1 MIDTEIHNLFKVAK
15 SKGIKP
21 IDVLEALENNGRQ
34 IYLSIKEELLGLM
47 VFEGIKEN
55 GDPSTYSVKK
65 NVYQI
70 TPGSRVELWEALDRG
85 EEQADLNIR
94 ISWESSPNKIK
105 DHWIVRVSADLPSMT
120 AIDYQDYCFLPQ
132 SLKTVS
138 DPILPGSQ
146 TNSTVVQ
153 KKVST
158 SKATGRNGKTN
169 PELHKIFWRAFVFL
183 RDEDGLEP
191 QYKQVWQAIYDD
203 FVKSTSQETL
213 AEHRQ
218 FDPKEHIETID
229 PVGLTQTTKLCWLIA
244 TAGGEV
250 SDQGSYILHSLPKLL
265 NRLKNS
271 PPQI

>member
-1 MIDTEIHNLFKVAK
+1 MNEFLNIEDVA
-15 SKGIKP
+15 
-21 IDVLEALENNGRQ
+21 D
-34 IYLSIKEELLGLM
+34 
-47 VFEGIKEN
+47 
-55 GDPSTYSVKK
+55 
-65 NVYQI
+65 
-70 TPGSRVELWEALDRG
+70 DRG
-85 EEQADLNIR
+85 EE
-94 ISWESSPNKIK
+94 
-105 DHWIVRVSADLPSMT
+105 SAKVARMLTRKECKLYLHLGRSE
-120 AIDYQDYCFLPQ
+120 
-132 SLKTVS
+132 
-138 DPILPGSQ
+138 DPILCMTEYRNEKGNYSIYQIKKGVYPMTLKAQNKYVKRISVNNFDLTGLDFIAGEDNRLRYLHVEDRTVKVVAKKSDIDLLPKL
-146 TNSTVVQ
+146 TVVS
-153 KKVST
+153 KKVVR
-158 SKATGRNGKTN
+158 SKATVRRGKTN

-191 QYKQVWQAIYDD
+191 QYKQVWQVIYDD
-203 FVKSTSQETL
+203 VAKSTKNETL

>member
-1 MIDTEIHNLFKVAK
+1 MTLKAQNKYVKRISVNNFDLTGLDFISGEDNRLRYLHEDDRTVKVVAK
-15 SKGIKP
+15 KSD
-21 IDVLEALENNGRQ
+21 ID
-34 IYLSIKEELLGLM
+34 LLPKL
-47 VFEGIKEN
+47 
-55 GDPSTYSVKK
+55 
-65 NVYQI
+65 
-70 TPGSRVELWEALDRG
+70 
-85 EEQADLNIR
+85 
-94 ISWESSPNKIK
+94 
-105 DHWIVRVSADLPSMT
+105 
-120 AIDYQDYCFLPQ
+120 
-132 SLKTVS
+132 
-138 DPILPGSQ
+138 
-146 TNSTVVQ
+146 TVVS
-153 KKVST
+153 KKVVR
-158 SKATGRNGKTN
+158 SKATVRRGKTN

-191 QYKQVWQAIYDD
+191 QYKQVWQVIYDD
-203 FVKSTSQETL
+203 VAKSTKNETL

>member
-1 MIDTEIHNLFKVAK
+1 MTEFLNIDDVA
-15 SKGIKP
+15 
-21 IDVLEALENNGRQ
+21 D
-34 IYLSIKEELLGLM
+34 
-47 VFEGIKEN
+47 
-55 GDPSTYSVKK
+55 
-65 NVYQI
+65 
-70 TPGSRVELWEALDRG
+70 DRG
-85 EEQADLNIR
+85 EESAKVARMLTRKECKLYLDLR
-94 ISWESSPNKIK
+94 ESE
-105 DHWIVRVSADLPSMT
+105 
-120 AIDYQDYCFLPQ
+120 
-132 SLKTVS
+132 
-138 DPILPGSQ
+138 DPILCRTRYLNEKGNLSIYQVRRGVYPMTLEAQHKYVRSISGNNFDLTELHFISGDDNRLIYLHAEDR
-146 TNSTVVQ
+146 TVKVVVKKSDIDLLPKLTVVS

-158 SKATGRNGKTN
+158 SKATGRKGKTN

-191 QYKQVWQAIYDD
+191 QYKQVWQVIYDD
-203 FVKSTSQETL
+203 VAKSTKNETL

>member
-1 MIDTEIHNLFKVAK
+1 MNSEKINKLRE
-15 SKGIKP
+15 
-21 IDVLEALENNGRQ
+21 DVLRNWKINKFAYLMKDKNGKYPFFEKLKLDIMLSEIPNSSFDESKYLDMAKQEALFALLQG
-34 IYLSIKEELLGLM
+34 YLESGTDELGL
-47 VFEGIKEN
+47 K
-55 GDPSTYSVKK
+55 
-65 NVYQI
+65 
-70 TPGSRVELWEALDRG
+70 ALDAHLKVKASG
-85 EEQADLNIR
+85 DKQDKAPYTNTNISVTKQR
-94 ISWESSPNKIK
+94 
-105 DHWIVRVSADLPSMT
+105 R
-120 AIDYQDYCFLPQ
+120 
-132 SLKTVS
+132 LKS
-138 DPILPGSQ
+138 
-146 TNSTVVQ
+146 
-153 KKVST
+153 
-158 SKATGRNGKTN
+158 N

-191 QYKQVWQAIYDD
+191 QYKQVWQVIYDD
-203 FVKSTSQETL
+203 VAKSTKNETL